1 MSGLGASRR
10 PEQLWLLAGALLLL
24 ALLAWAVMT
33 VALVHGRAADRLA
46 DVGPRHAR
54 VAGLL
59 QGSGQL
65 AQQEQALKNNLTDYV
80 YPADGDAGQIGN
92 LSLQRVR
99 DAASVRG
106 LRVTSSQVAAPREDQ
121 GFERIGLSLRVEGD
135 WESMQALLTDLARQR
150 PAIYSQTVQFNV
162 QGAAMAGRRQTV
174 VGQFELYVLKER
186 RP

>member
-24 ALLAWAVMT
+24 ALLVWAVAT
-33 VALVHGRAADRLA
+33 VALAHGRAVDRLT

-59 QGSGQL
+59 QGSERL
-65 AQQEQALKNNLTDYV
+65 AQQAQALKNNLLDYV

-92 LSLQRVR
+92 LTLQRVR
-99 DAASVRG
+99 DAASARG
-106 LRVTSSQVAAPREDQ
+106 LRVASSQVAAPREDK
-121 GFERIGLSLRVEGD
+121 GFDRIGLSLRVEGD
-135 WESMQALLTDLARQR
+135 WASMQALLTELARQR
-150 PAIYSQTVQFNV
+150 PAIYSQTVQLNA
-162 QGAAMAGRRQTV
+162 QGGAMRQTV
-174 VGQFELYVLKER
+174 AGQFELYVLKER